1 MTVQTA
7 LPNIGSSKQRLWPRV
22 RVCADRQ
29 SRPQPRVNRLFRFL
43 VRARIT
49 RLTPPLQSFCNPNAR
64 SAIAFVG
71 TPWESGPKVSLQMAT
86 VLVTS
91 CDQTHLSGPIS
102 AGSRGALSRR

>member
-64 SAIAFVG
+64 SSMGFVG
-71 TPWESGPKVSLQMAT
+71 TRWETGP
-86 VLVTS
+86 
-91 CDQTHLSGPIS
+91 
-102 AGSRGALSRR
+102 